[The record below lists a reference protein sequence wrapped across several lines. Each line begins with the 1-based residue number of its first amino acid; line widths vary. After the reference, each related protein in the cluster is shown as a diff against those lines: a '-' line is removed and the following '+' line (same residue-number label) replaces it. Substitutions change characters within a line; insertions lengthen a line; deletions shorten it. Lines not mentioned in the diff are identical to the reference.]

1 MVVYNMETLNPTG
14 TYNIWIRMETTLE
27 EAAGPI
33 NPTIDIHINHNY
45 SVDSSVVSEYDNLPL
60 TENPVTPL
68 LVAPNKF

>member
-1 MVVYNMETLNPTG
+1 MVVYNMETLSPTA

-45 SVDSSVVSEYDNLPL
+45 SVDSSVVS
-60 TENPVTPL
+60 
-68 LVAPNKF
+68 